1 MSVSIE
7 ELVAST
13 DPAQLRLAAS
23 DLRLTEDL
31 ADALLKRR
39 DLAGTVLEALSRNP
53 AIIKRRPVLVG
64 IAGHPRT
71 PRHVSL
77 PMIRRL
83 FTFEVLKLALTPAVA
98 PDIKKVAEDTI
109 VSRIETISSGERLTL
124 AKQGS
129 TAIAAALLCDV
140 EHRIV
145 AAALANPRLTEFEV
159 AKAIRREN
167 APIHLVQL
175 VCESR
180 WYLRI
185 DVRMALL
192 ISEHTPLP
200 KAILIAEK
208 LRPSQ
213 VEEVLAQSRLPE
225 NIQRYLLAMPR

>member
-1 MSVSIE
+1 MPLSIE

-23 DLRLTEDL
+23 DLRLTEEL
-31 ADALLKRR
+31 ADSLLKRR
-39 DLAGTVLEALSRNP
+39 DLAGAVLEALSRNP

-64 IAGHPRT
+64 IAEHPRT

-83 FTFEVLKLALTPAVA
+83 FTFEVLKLVLTPSVS

-109 VSRIETISSGERLTL
+109 ISRIETISSGERLTL

-129 TAIAAALLCDV
+129 TAIAAALLGDI

-145 AAALANPRLTEFEV
+145 QAALDNPRLTEFAV

-167 APIHLVQL
+167 AHIHLVHL

-180 WYLRI
+180 WFLRI
-185 DVRMALL
+185 DVRVALL
-192 ISEHTPLP
+192 ISEHTPLS
-200 KAILIAEK
+200 KVIQIAEK
-208 LRPSQ
+208 FRVSQ

-225 NIQRYLLAMPR
+225 NIRRYLLTMPR